1 MSVPVGQILGSNES
15 ESVNEGLKYGEAQYN
30 AWRELFTTLTQDDKY
45 KAYFNQG
52 AELDELQA
60 LLSQKLEELRTAIE
74 GLYDETAIDA
84 LMEALGALLV
94 GNDSN
99 MGLEARIMA
108 YIALLGA
115 KDSITDD
122 DYQALLSKLNSEE
135 GITQTVFNQL
145 LNFAKERK
153 SAIDFL
159 EKYAVFF
166 EEVEEGKP
174 TYSNYLTGL
183 SGITLGNQ
191 AALDELFAAIKS
203 SVPDSDFRIEEI
215 KHQNQTI
222 RKTLAGVVL
231 ANEIQAK
238 NVHKEVE
245 GLLKEDQSLD
255 SRAVFD
261 ENLKRLRDEGIWAEK
276 SSNRRQEIL
285 QEEAL
290 QKAREAERKAKNENI

>member
-1 MSVPVGQILGSNES
+1 M
-15 ESVNEGLKYGEAQYN
+15 SVNEVSGISGDLQSNTDLKYGEAKYN
-30 AWRELFTTLTQDDKY
+30 ELYELFTSLTNDDRY

-52 AELDELQA
+52 AELDDLQKLLSEKLQA
-60 LLSQKLEELRTAIE
+60 LKE
-74 GLYDETAIDA
+74 AIDNTYSEEEIDE
-84 LMEALGALLV
+84 LMQALGALLK
-94 GNDSN
+94 GSGSN
-99 MGLEARIMA
+99 MGLEARIAA

-115 KDSITDD
+115 KNSITTE
-122 DYQALLSKLNSEE
+122 DYQALLDKLNSKEN
-135 GITQTVFNQL
+135 ITQTVFNQL

-166 EEVEEGKP
+166 EKVKEGKP

-183 SGITLGNQ
+183 SGITLGDQ

-203 SVPDSDFRIEEI
+203 SVPDFKIEEI
-215 KHQNQTI
+215 KYQNQTI
-222 RKTLAGVVL
+222 RKTLAGLVL

-245 GLLKEDQSLD
+245 GLLKEDQSLN

>member
-1 MSVPVGQILGSNES
+1 MSVPVGQILGNNES
-15 ESVNEGLKYGEAQYN
+15 ESVNEGLKYGEAKYN

-115 KDSITDD
+115 KDSITED

-166 EEVEEGKP
+166 EKVKEKEL
-174 TYSNYLTGL
+174 TYYNYYLTRL
-183 SGITLGNQ
+183 SEITLGNQ
-191 AALDELFAAIKS
+191 NALDDLFKDIKKF
-203 SVPDSDFRIEEI
+203 VPDFRIEEI

-245 GLLKEDQSLD
+245 GLLKEDQSLN